1 MIQILSNI
9 SKSKGKQTIKFSQ
22 LIKYKMGSIF
32 LEKSYTICGAGP
44 PPFYKKSKYLW
55 INILKCYEACFYCM
69 SMSKSTK
76 RY

>member
-9 SKSKGKQTIKFSQ
+9 SRSKGKQTIKFSE
-22 LIKYKMGSIF
+22 LIKYKMGNIF
-32 LEKSYTICGAGP
+32 LEKSYIICGAGP

-69 SMSKSTK
+69 SKSSK